1 MIAMI
6 ANEMIAIKNIVFK
19 LLYLTIYHDAIQP
32 YTCAYLCAMSRKY
45 IILYMYVLV
54 LLYGDIKYRVIYKT

>member
-19 LLYLTIYHDAIQP
+19 LLYLTITMP
-32 YTCAYLCAMSRKY
+32 YSHIRVHIFVLCLEN
-45 IILYMYVLV
+45 I
-54 LLYGDIKYRVIYKT
+54 